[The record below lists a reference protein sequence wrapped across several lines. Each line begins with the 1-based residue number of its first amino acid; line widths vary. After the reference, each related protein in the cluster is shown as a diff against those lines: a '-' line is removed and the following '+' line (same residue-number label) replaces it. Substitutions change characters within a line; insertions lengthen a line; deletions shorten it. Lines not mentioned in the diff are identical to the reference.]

1 VGRHRAARGNSRRGR
16 LRRRETGREIEVDGV
31 LISTVPDLSVG
42 RLLEER
48 IIAFNVAKTGIDDA
62 QPITGAVRGP
72 DGEVLA
78 GTHGWSWGGTCWIE
92 SLWVREDMRG
102 RGMGSALLYF
112 AEHEALARRCHQL
125 ALDTHSFQAP
135 EFYLRH
141 GFEIVGQL
149 DGYPAGHAR
158 LVMRKALGP
167 PAPAAP
173 AGTATD

>member
-1 VGRHRAARGNSRRGR
+1 MGRHRSARGTSRRR
-16 LRRRETGREIEVDGV
+16 LRRRRETGREIEVDGV
-31 LISTVPDLSVG
+31 RISTTPDTGVG

-48 IIAFNVAKTGIDDA
+48 IIAFNVATTGIDDA
-62 QPITGAVRGP
+62 KPITGTVRGP

-112 AEHEALARRCHQL
+112 AEREALARRCHQL

-135 EFYLRH
+135 DFYLRH
-141 GFEIVGQL
+141 GFQIVGQL

-158 LVMRKALGP
+158 LVMRKPLGP
-167 PAPAAP
+167 VD
-173 AGTATD
+173 G